1 MIHTET
7 NRSPTQETANLQAAA
22 PAMLAALKA
31 LVDRLLPEVR
41 DRYGDFD
48 TMQREAD
55 YCDDLARAAIAQA
68 EGEA

>member
-1 MIHTET
+1 M
-7 NRSPTQETANLQAAA
+7 RRPNLTAAA

-48 TMQREAD
+48 AMQREAD
-55 YCDDLARAAIAQA
+55 YCEDVARAAIAQA
-68 EGEA
+68 EGDTP